1 MQNLTPDGQQ
11 LVNNIC
17 ARYGLSPNSAV
28 HMIIAVNNGGG
39 TMAQFS
45 CPELGSGQWMA
56 GGMTMVSDMFNYS
69 LKTTVINLC
78 EEISRA
84 LATTRVFPPTQA
96 GMGNSWWPAE
106 LGNPSSSGGQNDS
119 RYAVFPHLRR
129 LAIQSNG
136 QVTVYDTLD
145 NNIGGVGQQQGG
157 SDSLTFSSQY
167 GTIRVD
173 SLPRISGPG
182 RHSAPQTNFVAP
194 PPTAPAPYVDSSPSQ
209 APQSSQGPSSF
220 PAQNVPQNSSDILA
234 LLEKLGQL
242 RDAGILTPEEF
253 SAKKSELLGRL

>member
-45 CPELGSGQWMA
+45 CPELGSGQWMQ

-78 EEISRA
+78 EEISNA
-84 LATTRVFPPTQA
+84 LATTRVFPPSQ
-96 GMGNSWWPAE
+96 GGFGLGNSWWPAE

-173 SLPRISGPG
+173 SLPRVSGPG
-182 RHSAPQTNFVAP
+182 LNVPPQTNFVAP
-194 PPTAPAPYVDSSPSQ
+194 PPAPAPYFESPQ
-209 APQSSQGPSSF
+209 AQQSPQGPASF
-220 PAQNVPQNSSDILA
+220 PSQNVPQNSSDILT

-242 RDAGILTPEEF
+242 RDAGILTPDEF
-253 SAKKSELLGRL
+253 SAKKAELLGRL

>member
-28 HMIIAVNNGGG
+28 QMIIAVNNGGG

-45 CPELGSGQWMA
+45 CPELGSGQWMK

-78 EEISRA
+78 EEISSA
-84 LATTRVFPPTQA
+84 LATTRVFAVVHGGGT
-96 GMGNSWWPAE
+96 GNGWWPAE

-119 RYAVFPHLRR
+119 RYAVFPHARR
-129 LAIQSNG
+129 LAIQRNG

-167 GTIRVD
+167 GTIPVS
-173 SLPRISGPG
+173 SLPRVSGP
-182 RHSAPQTNFVAP
+182 SLSEPPSTNFFASPPAP
-194 PPTAPAPYVDSSPSQ
+194 ASYYEPAPAPSSP
-209 APQSSQGPSSF
+209 
-220 PAQNVPQNSSDILA
+220 QNIPQNPSDILA

-242 RDAGILTPEEF
+242 HDAGILTDEEF
-253 SAKKSELLGRL
+253 SAKKAELLVRL